1 MRAVDFFHIGLQH
14 SPSSSTLEYAAEL
27 KAQRAEGWV
36 IVGTATEWPV
46 IFALAFLDLQIVDA
60 GDAPPHQAV
69 LIELPVFVAVAAK
82 PVAGIVVPF
91 ISKAYGD
98 PVVTER
104 PHFLDEPIIE
114 FATPFAGEEGFNRL
128 AAADEFGAIPPDAVD
143 GVSERDAG
151 RITGV
156 PGILG
161 EARLLR
167 GGLRRERGQWRA
179 GHRLTP
185 SVPCL
190 LLSAPR
196 RTSSHHLCP
205 AVSI

>member
-27 KAQRAEGWV
+27 KAQLGQRWV
-36 IVGTATEWPV
+36 IVGTAAERPV
-46 IFALAFLDLQIVDA
+46 MLALGFLDRQIVDA

-82 PVAGIVVPF
+82 PAAGIVVPF
-91 ISKAYGD
+91 IGKAYGD
-98 PVVTER
+98 PVVMER

-114 FATPFAGEEGFNRL
+114 FATPFAREERFNRL
-128 AAADEFGAIPPDAVD
+128 AAANEFGAIPPDAVD

-151 RITGV
+151 RIAGV

-161 EARLLR
+161 EARFLR
-167 GGLRRERGQWRA
+167 GALCRERGQWRA

-185 SVPCL
+185 IVHCL
-190 LLSAPR
+190 LLSEPR

>member
-1 MRAVDFFHIGLQH
+1 MRAVDFFHIGLKH
-14 SPSSSTLEYAAEL
+14 SPPSSTLEYATEL
-27 KAQRAEGWV
+27 KAQLAQRWV
-36 IVGTATEWPV
+36 IVGTATVRPA
-46 IFALAFLDLQIVDA
+46 IFALAFLDRQIVDA

-82 PVAGIVVPF
+82 PAAGIVVPF
-91 ISKAYGD
+91 IGKANGD
-98 PVVTER
+98 PVVTEG
-104 PHFLDEPIIE
+104 PHLLDEPLIQ

-161 EARLLR
+161 EARFLR
-167 GGLRRERGQWRA
+167 GGLCRERGQWRA
-179 GHRLTP
+179 AHRLTP
-185 SVPCL
+185 SVYCSLP
-190 LLSAPR
+190 SAA
-196 RTSSHHLCP
+196 L
-205 AVSI
+205 